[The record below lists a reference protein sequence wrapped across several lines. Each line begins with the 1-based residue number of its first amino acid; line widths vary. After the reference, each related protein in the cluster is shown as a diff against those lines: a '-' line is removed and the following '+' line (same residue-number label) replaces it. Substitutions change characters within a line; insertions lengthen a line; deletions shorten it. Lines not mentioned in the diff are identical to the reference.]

1 MRRDGLNAWQGRCI
15 LGKLLLAPERLKVL
29 NVMNALMRT
38 RTLTLLL
45 GMSLVASGQ
54 NKAAI
59 EKKLVAE
66 YALTQATADQTDIV
80 TAGAIL
86 VLKKGNVIMAPVSGT
101 NYFQNTYKDGKI
113 VQNAAGKIVKGL
125 DRFNHLPGATAPSG
139 PAIRTFVPGEKM
151 WVTKIECKDD
161 GLVFQLFTDAFA
173 DVRYKADLKFFFDKK
188 GAIPSA
194 DDMSK
199 MVAEVFKIQPAESGD
214 AAAQEE
220 APAAAPAQP
229 APRGRRQAPA
239 AAPVAPPP
247 PAEAAPAPIAPP
259 PPPPDAPE
267 APPKEL
273 KMGQTKDQVI
283 ANFGQPEKVVKLGTK
298 EIYYYKDVGK
308 VTFVN
313 GKVTDVQ

>member
-1 MRRDGLNAWQGRCI
+1 MKPEVGVSWESFCF
-15 LGKLLLAPERLKVL
+15 APERLKVS
-29 NVMNALMRT
+29 NVMTLMRT
-38 RTLTLLL
+38 WTLTLLL
-45 GMSLVASGQ
+45 GMSFVASAQ

-80 TAGAIL
+80 TAGSIL

-101 NYFQNTYKDGKI
+101 NYFQNTYRDGKI
-113 VQNAAGKIVKGL
+113 IQNAAGKIVKGL

-173 DVRYKADLKFFFDKK
+173 DVRYKADLKFYFDKK

-214 AAAQEE
+214 AGAQQEAPAA

-229 APRGRRQAPA
+229 AARGRRQAPA

-247 PAEAAPAPIAPP
+247 AEEAAPAPIPPP

-273 KMGQTKDQVI
+273 KIGQTKDQVI